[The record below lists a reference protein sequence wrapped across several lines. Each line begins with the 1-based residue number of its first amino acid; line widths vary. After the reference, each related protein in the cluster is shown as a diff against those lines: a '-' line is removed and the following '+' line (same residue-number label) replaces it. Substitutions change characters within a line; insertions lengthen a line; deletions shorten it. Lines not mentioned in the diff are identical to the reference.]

1 MTTARYLFNRS
12 RAFRREERGTHGQ
25 GEEGLEVRGV
35 RPGDDREGRREERE
49 LRPDLPPAGLARE
62 AGEDHP
68 RGVRAMAVKI
78 RRLAEADI
86 PAIEKIEK
94 TITKSARTSSLGK
107 NAREMSACLR
117 SIGFDRTDLIPL
129 EKRLS

>member
-12 RAFRREERGTHGQ
+12 RAFRLEERGAHGEA
-25 GEEGLEVRGV
+25 EEGLEVRGV

-49 LRPDLPPAGLARE
+49 LRPDLSPAGLDRE

-78 RRLAEADI
+78 RRLAEAGI
-86 PAIEKIEK
+86 PAIETNRKS
-94 TITKSARTSSLGK
+94 TTKSDPTTFLGK
-107 NAREMSACLR
+107 DVR
-117 SIGFDRTDLIPL
+117 D
-129 EKRLS
+129 